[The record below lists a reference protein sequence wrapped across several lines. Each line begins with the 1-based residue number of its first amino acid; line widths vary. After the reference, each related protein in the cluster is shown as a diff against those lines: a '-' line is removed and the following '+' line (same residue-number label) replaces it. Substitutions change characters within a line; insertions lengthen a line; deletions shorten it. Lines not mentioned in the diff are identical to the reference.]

1 MTERSI
7 AGGHACTYGRMGVH
21 PVRGLWKLKRLTDR
35 KREMFLLVG
44 TGAGNRHLARELGI
58 TERTVKAHIARIV
71 EKLEQQTRLQVAVL
85 AVLAHEKLC
94 SDPRCECRETGVPPG
109 FSVTTAA

>member
-1 MTERSI
+1 MTERSD
-7 AGGHACTYGRMGVH
+7 AGGHACVYRRMGAH

-35 KREMFLLVG
+35 EREVLLLVG
-44 TGAGNRHLARELGI
+44 TGAGNRDLARELGI
-58 TERTVKAHIARIV
+58 AERTVKAHIARIV

-109 FSVTTAA
+109 FSVATAA